1 MARGQAAFRY
11 QAAHTCL
18 SIVPDGGGPNETL
31 EER

>member
-11 QAAHTCL
+11 KAAHTC
-18 SIVPDGGGPNETL
+18 VHRPDGGGPNETL